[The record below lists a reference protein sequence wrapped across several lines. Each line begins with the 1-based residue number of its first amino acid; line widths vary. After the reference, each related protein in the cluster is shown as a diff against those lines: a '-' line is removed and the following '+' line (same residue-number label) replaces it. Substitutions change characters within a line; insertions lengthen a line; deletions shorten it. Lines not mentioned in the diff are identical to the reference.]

1 MVGCGEYDRVVKVV
15 DLSPT
20 AEMRAGSIPATR
32 NFVNNGIYLQGLE
45 YPGLYASLAKLVIAL
60 HL

>member
-32 NFVNNGIYLQGLE
+32 NFVNNGIYLQGLDV
-45 YPGLYASLAKLVIAL
+45 PGLDVFIV
-60 HL
+60 